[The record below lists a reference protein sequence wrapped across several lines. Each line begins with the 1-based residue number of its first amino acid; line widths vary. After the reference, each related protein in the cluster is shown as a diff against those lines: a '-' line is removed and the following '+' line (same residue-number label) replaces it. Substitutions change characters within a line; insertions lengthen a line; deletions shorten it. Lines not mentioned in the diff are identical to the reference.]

1 MALDVSF
8 VDVEVDV
15 DESPWRMK
23 GVKSKLQAAAHVTG
37 LQLEGATVSLHTSIS
52 SQLDFTTYWPV
63 HSTPAWKKV
72 DGSQSADIAHRY
84 PAAAQDCW

>member
-1 MALDVSF
+1 MTLDMNF

-37 LQLEGATVSLHTSIS
+37 LQLEGATVSLHTFANNFTASHDLLASTFS
-52 SQLDFTTYWPV
+52 SGVEEGRWVTV
-63 HSTPAWKKV
+63 
-72 DGSQSADIAHRY
+72 G
-84 PAAAQDCW
+84 

>member
-1 MALDVSF
+1 MTLDMNF

-52 SQLDFTTYWPV
+52 SQPNFTTYWLI
-63 HSTPAWKKV
+63 HSTRAWRMV
-72 DGSQSADIAHRY
+72 DGSRLADIAYRY
-84 PAAAQDCW
+84 PAAAQDCS